1 MFRLVNTKYKN
12 ILNIKALCLDKTVVC
27 ILGQSGSGK
36 TTVLKLFNNM
46 ISPDEGTVYFNNVD
60 IKIMQPNILRSRVS
74 MLPQN
79 PVIYDGNIKENLIVG
94 LVFQNKQIPKDDDL
108 IKLLDD
114 LRINKSLS
122 EDAKNL
128 SGGEKQRLCIA
139 RLLLLSSEVY
149 LFDEPSSALDKGTE
163 DFVIEF
169 IVKYIRKNQKMMI
182 MVTHSPDMAKKY
194 ADQIVVIEGG
204 KVANE

>member
-1 MFRLVNTKYKN
+1 MFKLLDIKYKN
-12 ILNIKALCLDKTVVC
+12 IIDIKELCLDKAIVC

-36 TTVLKLFNNM
+36 TTVLKMLNKM
-46 ISPDEGTVYFNNVD
+46 ISPDAGTVLLNDED
-60 IKIMQPNILRSRVS
+60 IAEMPSNILRSRVT

-79 PVIYDGNIKENLIVG
+79 PVIYDGDIKYNLTVG
-94 LVFQNKQIPKDDDL
+94 LFFQNRPIPEDDELLKILIGLRLNKKLDDD
-108 IKLLDD
+108 
-114 LRINKSLS
+114 
-122 EDAKNL
+122 AANL

-139 RLLLLSSEVY
+139 RLLLLNSDVY

-169 IVKYIRKNQKMMI
+169 IVDFIKKNEKNMI

-194 ADQIVVIEGG
+194 ADQIIVIDGG
-204 KVANE
+204 KVVYE